1 MLLGGKLTKD
11 RKVPFRIVIVHL
23 QVAMQTLI
31 IVQIA
36 DMPCHYCLCFLLLLH
51 K

>member
-1 MLLGGKLTKD
+1 MLLCGKLTKD
-11 RKVPFRIVIVHL
+11 RKVPLRIVIVHL

-36 DMPCHYCLCFLLLLH
+36 DMPMSLFVFSITPT
-51 K
+51 